1 MNKAKFYPWIFTVVF
16 GVVGIIMSVKV
27 GCIYQDLISNTWW
40 RLDIY
45 TEYIFLGMFKRE
57 ICEVDMCSHEANIL
71 RYLGILSFTIM
82 FIAISIFL
90 FYEGEYGSGI
100 LIGFFGCFLGFLLVE
115 TWLPRILCDYY
126 HHTFSYGMYGGAS
139 PATGVLF
146 GSFIWTVSGLVIG
159 IIVGFMKED
168 FLKGLT
174 ISIIIFGILGSIVGG
189 SFYNNGF
196 IVGLS
201 IVPAFASIGYAIGV
215 PIKERAEQ
223 RAEIKRK
230 EKLERERIRREEER
244 RRKEYEQKMKEFKLK
259 LKQWKEE
266 GYDVSELEEMLK

>member
-1 MNKAKFYPWIFTVVF
+1 MNKAKFYPWIFAVVF
-16 GVVGIIMSVKV
+16 GIVGIIACMKV
-27 GCIYQDLISNTWW
+27 GCIYQDLASKTFWYTVLEVHWW
-40 RLDIY
+40 GD
-45 TEYIFLGMFKRE
+45 KRY
-57 ICEVDMCSHEANIL
+57 VDYGKSSASANIL
-71 RYLGILSFTIM
+71 RYLGIFSLTIM
-82 FIAISIFL
+82 FSLIVVALSTVEDGFKTLVGKIL
-90 FYEGEYGSGI
+90 FCVIGI
-100 LIGFFGCFLGFLLVE
+100 LLSLLFAHIFVNE
-115 TWLPRILCDYY
+115 LLRSYLDYLWEWN
-126 HHTFSYGMYGGAS
+126 HRTS
-139 PATGVLF
+139 PVTGTLF
-146 GSFIWTVSGLVIG
+146 GSFIGIISGLVIG